1 MKTRSV
7 ILLSLVL
14 STSLLFVFTLGLTAA
29 EGQVPQKA
37 VFNTHNSE
45 SWDPLRDS
53 TVGTVTSHI
62 FEGLTIWEDGKV
74 VLGAAEKIDISPDG
88 LVYTIKLRD
97 NLKWSDGQALTAE
110 DFKYGIIRI
119 LEPALT
125 GKYAKDSFYLKNAQ
139 AFNEGKVKADDVG
152 IKVIDDKTLEMTL
165 ESPCGFFQSV
175 LTYKNYYPLRKDIV
189 EKDPNWWMKTD
200 TMIGNGAFKMKE
212 FNPGYK
218 MVLVPNANYREAEKV
233 KLDTLEIRFIADS
246 QVELMAF
253 KANEIQVGIL
263 PPSDAVEELK
273 ASGDLYIYPKLQV
286 YWLVMNNQASP
297 VNDVKVRRA
306 LALSIDRDAIVN
318 KVLRGGQIPAYGM
331 CPPIINDVSADKPF
345 RDVYPEYFEM
355 DIPKAKALLAEAG
368 YPDGKGFPQT
378 TYLLSIGGD
387 HAVIAQAI
395 QSMWK
400 QNLGIEVDLEAL
412 ESAVF
417 IKERR
422 AVTYPIARYIWATN
436 IPDPSVWLNLYISDG
451 RNNDSK
457 YVNPEYD
464 KVIYSAINEPDVAKR
479 FALLHQAEKMLID
492 DMGVIPLFYPM
503 NKILIKKN
511 IKDLDFTP
519 AGGVLFKHA
528 YVE

>member
-1 MKTRSV
+1 MQKNFV
-7 ILLSLVL
+7 ILLVL
-14 STSLLFVFTLGLTAA
+14 AVLLLFVFSLVIGAA
-29 EGQVPQKA
+29 EGKASQKI

-62 FEGLTIWEDGKV
+62 FEGLTIWENGNV
-74 VLGAAEKIDISPDG
+74 VLGAAEKIDMSPDG
-88 LVYTIKLRD
+88 LVYTITLKD
-97 NLKWSDGQALTAE
+97 NLKWSDGKALTAE

-119 LEPALT
+119 LEPAMA
-125 GKYAKDSFYLKNAQ
+125 GKYAIDSFYLKNAK
-139 AFNEGKVKADDVG
+139 AFNEGKADADGVG
-152 IKVIDDKTLEMTL
+152 VKVIDDKTLELIL
-165 ESPCGFFQSV
+165 ESPCGFFKSV
-175 LTYKNYYPLRKDIV
+175 LTYKNYYPLRKEIV
-189 EKDPNWWMKTD
+189 EKNPNWWMKTD
-200 TMIGNGAFKMKE
+200 TMIGNGAFIMKE
-212 FNPGYK
+212 FDPGYK
-218 MVLVPNANYREAEKV
+218 MVLVPNPNYRDAENV
-233 KLDTLEIRFIADS
+233 KLDILEIRFIADS
-246 QVELMAF
+246 QVELMAY
-253 KANEIQVGIL
+253 KANEVQVGIL
-263 PPSDAVEELK
+263 PPSDTIEDLK

-297 VNDVKVRRA
+297 VNDVRVRKA

-318 KVLRGGQIPAYGM
+318 NVLRGGQIPAYGM
-331 CPPIINDVSADKPF
+331 CPPIIKDVSLDKSF
-345 RDVYPEYFEM
+345 RDVYPEHFEM
-355 DIPKAKALLAEAG
+355 DIPKAKELLAEAG

-400 QNLGIEVDLEAL
+400 QNLGIEVDLKAL

-436 IPDPSVWLNLYISDG
+436 IPDPSVWLNLYVSNG

-464 KVIYSAINEPDVAKR
+464 KIINSAINEPDVAKR

-519 AGGVLFKHA
+519 AGGVLFKRA